1 MDRTTPKALI
11 VGATLGIGRA
21 TALELASRG
30 SDVALAF
37 ASNRDAAEAVAAE
50 LPSSSSRVLI
60 QGDIARDGID
70 VVKQAA
76 EGLGGLDMVVVTTA
90 PEMNG
95 SIDLVTPDEA
105 RGAFD
110 TLVHGFRELA
120 VAARPHLAE
129 RGGSIVA
136 VSSLGSERTS
146 PLYGAMGP
154 ANAALEATVR
164 YLAVALGPDHIR
176 VNAVAPLLFEEASQ
190 HQAGEEV
197 SPLLAAVAKKTPFGH
212 EIPTSSG
219 IARTIAA
226 LLSDD
231 MRCVTGQVFKV
242 DGGYSIGL

>member
-1 MDRTTPKALI
+1 
-11 VGATLGIGRA
+11 
-21 TALELASRG
+21 
-30 SDVALAF
+30 
-37 ASNRDAAEAVAAE
+37 
-50 LPSSSSRVLI
+50 LI

-90 PEMNG
+90 PEMNS

-146 PLYGAMGP
+146 LLYGAMGP

-190 HQAGEEV
+190 HQVGEEV
-197 SPLLAAVAKKTPFGH
+197 SPLMAAVAKKTPFGH

-231 MRCVTGQVFKV
+231 MRYVTGQVFKV
-242 DGGYSIGL
+242 DGGYSIELQRPDPFRLMRHLWIQPTRPTGASLTLHAKDPTSTMQKPKIPVLQPQSRVRVVS